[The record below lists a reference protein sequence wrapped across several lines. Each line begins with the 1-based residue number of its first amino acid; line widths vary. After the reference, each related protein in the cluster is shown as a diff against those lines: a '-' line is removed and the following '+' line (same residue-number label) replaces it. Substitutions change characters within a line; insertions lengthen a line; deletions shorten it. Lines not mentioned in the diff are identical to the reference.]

1 MPALFGGELYRRRM
15 GSSPSGCGFTREAI
29 RRPARVSSGAGAAT
43 DGLSRGYPG
52 LITCAARSEVNV
64 FIRRR
69 IRDAKLPVL
78 VAGVVA
84 FAFVFGGSA
93 LSRAAVCAEA
103 NSPISADA
111 PSLDTAAPDSIPFT
125 GSPELKARLDAPG
138 KLTIAGERLHDWLLR
153 RFYIAH
159 GYQTVWDGHPLEV
172 NRLVRDAVLRATDHG
187 LDPSL
192 FHSNALGEHGPNLS
206 TVERD
211 LLLSDAFLSYADALA
226 RGAMPIEERMDDEDL
241 IPEPVDIVAVI
252 DAAIAAPDP
261 AKVIEALAPVSAE
274 YEAMR
279 RAYAEYRAITLG
291 TQGLRNKTVRTPS
304 ERTAAAEPRIRQ
316 LVVNLERLRWLPRQV
331 PRDRVVV
338 NAAIARLQLFRD
350 DRPVF
355 STRVV
360 VGETDK
366 QTPEL
371 RSTINDVLFNPP
383 WNIPRSIAQ
392 KEILPKLAADPGYL
406 ASHHMRFRSNG
417 AIQQEAGAYSALGR
431 LKFEM
436 DDRYDVYLHDTPTKS
451 LFQSAARM
459 MSHGCVRVENPR
471 ALAVMLLGQPLEAI
485 DKGIAAGHTSRRAL
499 PFPIPIFIVYQTAYV
514 ESDGSVQFR
523 GDPYERDAEIW
534 RYLTRVQPLPVAQD
548 SPTGQRK
555 G

>member
-1 MPALFGGELYRRRM
+1 
-15 GSSPSGCGFTREAI
+15 
-29 RRPARVSSGAGAAT
+29 
-43 DGLSRGYPG
+43 
-52 LITCAARSEVNV
+52 V
-64 FIRRR
+64 FIRRSV
-69 IRDAKLPVL
+69 RDGKRRVL
-78 VAGVVA
+78 AACALG
-84 FAFVFGGSA
+84 FAFVLYGSVLSGAA
-93 LSRAAVCAEA
+93 LSEETNSAVTAGA
-103 NSPISADA
+103 PDLDPGSADA
-111 PSLDTAAPDSIPFT
+111 VPFT
-125 GSPELKARLDAPG
+125 GNPELKTRLDAPG
-138 KLTIAGERLHDWLLR
+138 KLTVSGERLHGWLLQ
-153 RFYIAH
+153 RFYVTH
-159 GYQTVWDGHPLEV
+159 GYQTVWDGHPAEAE
-172 NRLVRDAVLRATDHG
+172 RLMRDAVLRAADHG
-187 LDPSL
+187 LDPGL
-192 FHSNALGEHGPNLS
+192 FHSNALGERGPNLS
-206 TVERD
+206 PVERD

-241 IPEPVDIVAVI
+241 TPEPVDIVAVI

-261 AKVIEALAPVSAE
+261 AKVIEALAPISAE

-279 RAYAEYRAITLG
+279 RAYAEYRVIASG
-291 TQGLRNKTVRTPS
+291 TQGVRTKTARTSP
-304 ERTAAAEPRIRQ
+304 ERAAAAEQRVRQ
-316 LVVNLERLRWLPRQV
+316 LIVNLERLRWLPRRI

-355 STRVV
+355 TTRVV

-371 RSTINDVLFNPP
+371 RSTINDVLLNPP

-406 ASHHMRFRSNG
+406 VSHHMRFRSNG
-417 AIQQEAGAYSALGR
+417 AIQQEAGPYSALGR

-471 ALAVMLLGQPLEAI
+471 TLAVMLLGQPVETI

-499 PFPIPIFIVYQTAYV
+499 PVPVPIFIVYQTAYV

-534 RYLTRVQPLPVAQD
+534 RYLTRAQPLPIAQD
-548 SPTGQRK
+548 SPAGQRK

>member
-1 MPALFGGELYRRRM
+1 M
-15 GSSPSGCGFTREAI
+15 
-29 RRPARVSSGAGAAT
+29 
-43 DGLSRGYPG
+43 
-52 LITCAARSEVNV
+52 

-69 IRDAKLPVL
+69 IRDGKRL
-78 VAGVVA
+78 VFAAGVVA
-84 FAFVFGGSA
+84 FAFVFCGSV
-93 LSRAAVCAEA
+93 LSRAAVCAET
-103 NSPISADA
+103 NSAATDDA
-111 PSLDTAAPDSIPFT
+111 PSLDTATPDLTPFT
-125 GSPELKARLDAPG
+125 GNLELKTRLDAQG
-138 KLTIAGERLHDWLLR
+138 KPTVAGERLHGWLLR

-159 GYQTVWDGHPLEV
+159 GYQTVWDGHPEEAT
-172 NRLVRDAVLRATDHG
+172 RLLRDAVLRAADHG
-187 LDPSL
+187 LDPGL
-192 FHSNALGEHGPNLS
+192 FHANALGERGPKLS
-206 TVERD
+206 PVERD

-241 IPEPVDIVAVI
+241 TPEPVDIVAVI
-252 DAAIAAPDP
+252 DAAIGAPDP
-261 AKVIEALAPVSAE
+261 PKVIEALAPVSAE
-274 YEAMR
+274 YDAMR
-279 RAYAEYRAITLG
+279 RTYAEYRAVALG
-291 TQGLRNKTVRTPS
+291 TQGVRTKTVRTSS
-304 ERTAAAEPRIRQ
+304 ERAAAAEPRIRQ
-316 LVVNLERLRWLPRQV
+316 LVVNLERLRWLPRQI

-338 NAAIARLQLFRD
+338 NAAIARLQLLRE

-355 STRVV
+355 TTRVV

-371 RSTINDVLFNPP
+371 QSTINDVLFNPP

-471 ALAVMLLGQPLEAI
+471 TLAVMLLGQPLEAI
-485 DKGIAAGHTSRRAL
+485 DKGIAAGHTNRRAL
-499 PFPIPIFIVYQTAYV
+499 PVAMPIFIVYQTAYV

-534 RYLTRVQPLPVAQD
+534 RYLTRAQPLPIAQD
-548 SPTGQRK
+548 SPAGQRK

>member
-1 MPALFGGELYRRRM
+1 LCIQS
-15 GSSPSGCGFTREAI
+15 GSDKTVGAHVERI
-29 RRPARVSSGAGAAT
+29 RGAT
-43 DGLSRGYPG
+43 DGRGRSY
-52 LITCAARSEVNV
+52 LRRIAFAARSEVNV

-69 IRDAKLPVL
+69 IRGGKWLALGV
-78 VAGVVA
+78 GVVA
-84 FAFVFGGSA
+84 FTLVFCGSVP
-93 LSRAAVCAEA
+93 SHAAVSADT
-103 NSPISADA
+103 NSTASADA
-111 PSLDTAAPDSIPFT
+111 PSLDTGTLDPTPFT
-125 GSPELKARLDAPG
+125 GNPEIKTRLEASDKP
-138 KLTIAGERLHDWLLR
+138 TVAGERLHAWLLR
-153 RFYIAH
+153 RFYNAH
-159 GYQTVWDGHPLEV
+159 GYQTVWDGHPAEAS
-172 NRLVRDAVLRATDHG
+172 RLLQDAVLRAADHG
-187 LDPSL
+187 LDPGL
-192 FHSNALGEHGPNLS
+192 FHSNALGERGPNLS

-241 IPEPVDIVAVI
+241 TPEPVDIAAVI
-252 DAAIAAPDP
+252 DAAVAAPDP
-261 AKVIEALAPVSAE
+261 AKVIETLAPASAE
-274 YEAMR
+274 YETMR
-279 RAYAEYRAITLG
+279 RTYAEYRAIALG
-291 TQGLRNKTVRTPS
+291 AQGVRNKTVRTSS
-304 ERTAAAEPRIRQ
+304 ERAAAADPRMRQ
-316 LVVNLERLRWLPRQV
+316 LVVNLERLRWLPRHI

-355 STRVV
+355 TTRVV

-366 QTPEL
+366 QTPEFQ
-371 RSTINDVLFNPP
+371 SAINDVLLNPP

-471 ALAVMLLGQPLEAI
+471 TLAVMLLAQPLEAI
-485 DKGIAAGHTSRRAL
+485 DRGIAAGHTNRRAL
-499 PFPIPIFIVYQTAYV
+499 PVPMPIFIVYQTAYI
-514 ESDGSVQFR
+514 ESDGSVRFS

-534 RYLTRVQPLPVAQD
+534 RYLTRAQPLPVAQD
-548 SPTGQRK
+548 SPAGQRK

>member
-1 MPALFGGELYRRRM
+1 M
-15 GSSPSGCGFTREAI
+15 
-29 RRPARVSSGAGAAT
+29 
-43 DGLSRGYPG
+43 
-52 LITCAARSEVNV
+52 
-64 FIRRR
+64 FIRHR
-69 IRDAKLPVL
+69 IRDGKRLVL
-78 VAGVVA
+78 AAGVA
-84 FAFVFGGSA
+84 ACAFVFGSA
-93 LSRAAVCAEA
+93 LSCMAVCAEP
-103 NSPISADA
+103 NLPTSADA
-111 PSLDTAAPDSIPFT
+111 HGLDTAAPDSIPFT
-125 GSPELKARLDAPG
+125 GNLEIKARLDAPG
-138 KLTIAGERLHDWLLR
+138 KPTVAGERLHGWLLR

-159 GYQTVWDGHPLEV
+159 GYQTVWDGHPEEAS
-172 NRLVRDAVLRATDHG
+172 RLLRDTVLRAADHG
-187 LDPSL
+187 LDPGL
-192 FHSNALGEHGPNLS
+192 FHGNALGEHGPNLS
-206 TVERD
+206 PVERD

-241 IPEPVDIVAVI
+241 TPEPVDIVAVI
-252 DAAIAAPDP
+252 DTAIAAPDP
-261 AKVIEALAPVSAE
+261 AKVVEALAPVSAE

-279 RAYAEYRAITLG
+279 RAYAEYRAITQG
-291 TQGLRNKTVRTPS
+291 TQSVRNKTVRTSS
-304 ERTAAAEPRIRQ
+304 EWGAAAEQRVRQ
-316 LVVNLERLRWLPRQV
+316 LVVNLERLRWLPRQI

-355 STRVV
+355 TTRVV

-371 RSTINDVLFNPP
+371 QSTINDVLFNPP

-417 AIQQEAGAYSALGR
+417 AIQQEAGPYSALGR

-451 LFQSAARM
+451 LFQAAARM

-471 ALAVMLLGQPLEAI
+471 TLAVLLLGQPMEAI

-499 PFPIPIFIVYQTAYV
+499 PVPIPIFIVYQTAYV

-523 GDPYERDAEIW
+523 GDPYERDAETW

-548 SPTGQRK
+548 SPAVQRK

>member
-1 MPALFGGELYRRRM
+1 MAGCCAASMSRTDIKRCGTGTRRK
-15 GSSPSGCGFTREAI
+15 PSG
-29 RRPARVSSGAGAAT
+29 
-43 DGLSRGYPG
+43 
-52 LITCAARSEVNV
+52 
-64 FIRRR
+64 
-69 IRDAKLPVL
+69 
-78 VAGVVA
+78 
-84 FAFVFGGSA
+84 
-93 LSRAAVCAEA
+93 
-103 NSPISADA
+103 
-111 PSLDTAAPDSIPFT
+111 
-125 GSPELKARLDAPG
+125 
-138 KLTIAGERLHDWLLR
+138 LL
-153 RFYIAH
+153 
-159 GYQTVWDGHPLEV
+159 
-172 NRLVRDAVLRATDHG
+172 RDAVLRAGDHG
-187 LDPSL
+187 LDPGL
-192 FHSNALGEHGPNLS
+192 FHSNALGERGPNLS
-206 TVERD
+206 PVERD

-241 IPEPVDIVAVI
+241 TPEPVDIVAVI

-261 AKVIEALAPVSAE
+261 AKVIEALAPASAE

-279 RAYAEYRAITLG
+279 RAYAEYRAIAARRPRAYG
-291 TQGLRNKTVRTPS
+291 PKPCAQLRNGP
-304 ERTAAAEPRIRQ
+304 AAAEQRLRQ
-316 LVVNLERLRWLPRQV
+316 LVVNLERLRWLPRQI

-355 STRVV
+355 TTRVV

-366 QTPEL
+366 QTPEFQ
-371 RSTINDVLFNPP
+371 STINDVLLNPP

-406 ASHHMRFRSNG
+406 TSHHMRFRSNG

-471 ALAVMLLGQPLEAI
+471 TLAVMLLGQPLEAI
-485 DKGIAAGHTSRRAL
+485 DKGIATGHTSRRAL
-499 PFPIPIFIVYQTAYV
+499 PVPMPVFIVYQTAYV

-523 GDPYERDAEIW
+523 GDPYERDEEIW
-534 RYLTRVQPLPVAQD
+534 RYLTRAQQLPVAQD
-548 SPTGQRK
+548 SPCWPAERVI
-555 G
+555 

>member
-1 MPALFGGELYRRRM
+1 M
-15 GSSPSGCGFTREAI
+15 
-29 RRPARVSSGAGAAT
+29 SSGFGAAT
-43 DGLSRGYPG
+43 DCPSRGYPRV
-52 LITCAARSEVNV
+52 IACAAQSEVNV
-64 FIRRR
+64 FIRRSVSR
-69 IRDAKLPVL
+69 GKWLALA
-78 VAGVVA
+78 AGVVV
-84 FAFVFGGSA
+84 FAFMFCGSM
-93 LSRAAVCAEA
+93 LSRAAVTAETNPPA
-103 NSPISADA
+103 SADA
-111 PSLDTAAPDSIPFT
+111 PSLDTAAPDSTPFT
-125 GSPELKARLDAPG
+125 GNPELKTLLDASG
-138 KLTIAGERLHDWLLR
+138 KPTVAGERLHPWLLR
-153 RFYIAH
+153 RFYSAH
-159 GYQTVWDGHPLEV
+159 GYQTVWDGHPAEAS
-172 NRLVRDAVLRATDHG
+172 RLLRDAVLRAADHG
-187 LDPSL
+187 LDPGL

-206 TVERD
+206 PVERD

-241 IPEPVDIVAVI
+241 TPEPVDIVSVI

-261 AKVIEALAPVSAE
+261 AKVIEALAPASAE
-274 YEAMR
+274 YEAIR
-279 RAYAEYRAITLG
+279 RAYAEYRAIALG
-291 TQGLRNKTVRTPS
+291 TQSVRSKTVRTSS

-316 LVVNLERLRWLPRQV
+316 LVVNLERLRWLPRQI

-355 STRVV
+355 TTRVV

-371 RSTINDVLFNPP
+371 QSMINDVLFNPP

-436 DDRYDVYLHDTPTKS
+436 NDRYDVYLHDTPTKS
-451 LFQSAARM
+451 LFQSTARM

-471 ALAVMLLGQPLEAI
+471 TLAVMLLGQPMEAI
-485 DKGIAAGHTSRRAL
+485 DKGIAAGHTNRRAL
-499 PFPIPIFIVYQTAYV
+499 PGPMPIFIVYQTAYV

-534 RYLTRVQPLPVAQD
+534 RYLTRVQPLPIAQD
-548 SPTGQRK
+548 SPASQRK